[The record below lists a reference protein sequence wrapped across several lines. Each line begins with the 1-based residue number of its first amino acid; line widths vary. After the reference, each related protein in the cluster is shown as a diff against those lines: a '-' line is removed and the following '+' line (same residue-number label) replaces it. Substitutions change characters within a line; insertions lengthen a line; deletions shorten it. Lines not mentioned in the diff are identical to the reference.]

1 MPFVT
6 VHTSRRPDAAARR
19 KLGVALAKAYGEY
32 MQTTHRIVNVAF
44 SMYEPGDV
52 ARYDAA
58 GEEAQEMTVVTCDIR
73 AGRTAEAMEGL
84 GRAFT
89 ALCVEHLAI
98 DPLRV
103 AIYVNEHAAYQ
114 IYRDGGRAP
123 DWSLD
128 EGRAPSTGRSEV

>member
-6 VHTSRRPDAAARR
+6 VHTSHRPATAVRLA
-19 KLGVALAKAYGEY
+19 LGAGLAKAYGEH

-44 SMYEPGDV
+44 SFYEPGDV

-58 GEEAQEMTVVTCDIR
+58 GDAANDMTVVTCHVR
-73 AGRTAEAMEGL
+73 AGRAPDALEAL

-89 ALCVEHLAI
+89 ALCADHLAI

-103 AIYVNEHAAYQ
+103 AIYVSEHSAYQ

-123 DWSLD
+123 EWSAD
-128 EGRAPSTGRSEV
+128 ERAEE

>member
-6 VHTSRRPDAAARR
+6 VHTSRRQEVAVRR
-19 KLGVALAKAYGEY
+19 MLGAGLAKAYGEH

-44 SMYEPGDV
+44 SFYEPDDV

-58 GEEAQEMTVVTCDIR
+58 GDAAQEMTVVTCDVR
-73 AGRTAEAMEGL
+73 VGRTPEAVEAL

-89 ALCVEHLAI
+89 ALCAEHLAV

-103 AIYVNEHAAYQ
+103 AIYVNEHPAYQ
-114 IYRDGGRAP
+114 IYRDSARAP
-123 DWSLD
+123 EWSAD
-128 EGRAPSTGRSEV
+128 ESNGA